1 MKTTPRFSF
10 ARCFIVTAVAV
21 ASAACGVDAANA
33 EQAPPI
39 ESVEPTDTNAA
50 PLRVSDPDTVTA
62 DTVTADMTTSDS
74 TTARR
79 AHWCSLTTDGGQ
91 WCCSTDANG
100 KLYCWKVP
108 PPDVIY
114 TFTRY

>member
-1 MKTTPRFSF
+1 MNTTTIFFLRSLV
-10 ARCFIVTAVAV
+10 CAVAI
-21 ASAACGVDAANA
+21 ASTACGVEAAEDSEHA
-33 EQAPPI
+33 
-39 ESVEPTDTNAA
+39 DTNVA
-50 PLRVSDPDTVTA
+50 PLRLADSDTATA
-62 DTVTADMTTSDS
+62 DTTS
-74 TTARR
+74 TTETTMAAR
-79 AHWCSLTTDGGQ
+79 AKWCSLTTDGGQ

>member
-21 ASAACGVDAANA
+21 ASAACGVEAADGTD
-33 EQAPPI
+33 
-39 ESVEPTDTNAA
+39 VEPTDTNAA

-62 DTVTADMTTSDS
+62 DTTTADTTTSDS

>member
-1 MKTTPRFSF
+1 MKTTPSFSF
-10 ARCFIVTAVAV
+10 ARCFIVAAVAV
-21 ASAACGVDAANA
+21 ASAACGVDAADAADGTDA
-33 EQAPPI
+33 EQ
-39 ESVEPTDTNAA
+39 TDTNAA
-50 PLRVSDPDTVTA
+50 PLRLAEPDTATA
-62 DTVTADMTTSDS
+62 DTSS
-74 TTARR
+74 TTESTMAAR
-79 AHWCSLTTDGGQ
+79 AKWCSLTTDGGQ